1 MHSAFM
7 ADIPRTALER
17 VLARASELQT
27 TTSDSAESVSEERLL
42 EIAKEVGLDLAHVRQ
57 AIAEERARLPMAE
70 ADSGPMLDGLGPA
83 SVGAQRTVPGTP
95 DDILRRLDSW
105 MPRME
110 SLSTRRRIGDRQS
123 WEPRRDPFGN
133 FLRSFGVGGRRYDLV
148 RVDQVTASATAI
160 DGARSVVRLDADI
173 AGMRRMQRN
182 QAVALIAA
190 LGLLYA
196 VVAVPVMFL
205 VGAGVGT
212 GILAGLTAFVGGG
225 GFLGWRALRRAYRT
239 AVDRMHLR
247 LEQLLDELEN
257 DRMKEPPNLLQKVVG
272 QITAR

>member
-1 MHSAFM
+1 M

-27 TTSDSAESVSEERLL
+27 TTSDGVESVSEERLL

-57 AIAEERARLPMAE
+57 AIAEERTRLPMSE
-70 ADSGPMLDGLGPA
+70 TESGLLLDSLGPA
-83 SVGAQRTVPGTP
+83 SLGAQRTVPGTP
-95 DDILRRLDSW
+95 DDILRRLDAW

-133 FLRSFGVGGRRYDLV
+133 FLRSFGVGGRRFDLV
-148 RVDQVTASATAI
+148 RVDQVTASVTAI
-160 DGARSVVRLDADI
+160 DGTRSVVRLDADI

-182 QAVALIAA
+182 QAVALVIA
-190 LGLLYA
+190 LGVLYA
-196 VVAVPVMFL
+196 VIAVPVLFL
-205 VGAGVGT
+205 VSTGAGT

-225 GFLGWRALRRAYRT
+225 GFLGWRALRRAYRN

-247 LEQLLDELEN
+247 IEQLLDELEQ

>member
-1 MHSAFM
+1 M

-27 TTSDSAESVSEERLL
+27 TTSEGVESVSEERLL
-42 EIAKEVGLDLAHVRQ
+42 DIAKEVGLDLAHVRQ
-57 AIAEERARLPMAE
+57 AIAEERARLPMSE
-70 ADSGPMLDGLGPA
+70 TESGPLLDSLGPA
-83 SVGAQRTVPGTP
+83 SLGAQRTVPGTP

-133 FLRSFGVGGRRYDLV
+133 FLRSFGVGGRRFDLV
-148 RVDQVTASATAI
+148 RVDQVTASVTAI
-160 DGARSVVRLDADI
+160 DGVRSVVRLDADI

-182 QAVALIAA
+182 QAVALVIA
-190 LGLLYA
+190 LGMLYA
-196 VVAVPVMFL
+196 IIAVPVLFL
-205 VGAGVGT
+205 VSTGAGT

-225 GFLGWRALRRAYRT
+225 GFLGWRALRRAYRN

-247 LEQLLDELEN
+247 IEQLLDELEQ
-257 DRMKEPPNLLQKVVG
+257 DRMKEPPNLLQKVVT

>member
-1 MHSAFM
+1 MT
-7 ADIPRTALER
+7 DIPRTALER

-27 TTSDSAESVSEERLL
+27 TSGETDERVSDERLL
-42 EIAKEVGLDLAHVRQ
+42 DIAKEVGLDAAHVRQ
-57 AIAEERARLPMAE
+57 ALAEERARLPMTE
-70 ADSGPMLDGLGPA
+70 IETGPLLDSLGPA
-83 SVGAQRTVPGTP
+83 SLGAQRTVPGTP
-95 DDILRRLDSW
+95 DDILRRLDAW

-110 SLSTRRRIGDRQS
+110 SLSTRRRVGDRQS
-123 WEPRRDPFGN
+123 WEPRHDPFGN
-133 FLRSFGVGGRRYDLV
+133 FLRSFGVGGRRFDLV
-148 RVDQVTASATAI
+148 RVDQVTASVTAI
-160 DGARSVVRLDADI
+160 DSVRSVVRLDADI

-182 QAVALIAA
+182 QAVALVIA

-196 VVAVPVMFL
+196 GIAVPVL
-205 VGAGVGT
+205 VLVSTGAGT

-225 GFLGWRALRRAYRT
+225 GFLGWRALRRAYRN

-247 LEQLLDELEN
+247 IEQLLDELEQ

>member
-1 MHSAFM
+1 MT
-7 ADIPRTALER
+7 DIPRTALER

-27 TTSDSAESVSEERLL
+27 TSGETDERVSDERLL
-42 EIAKEVGLDLAHVRQ
+42 DIAKEVGLDAAHVRQ
-57 AIAEERARLPMAE
+57 ALAEERARLPMTE
-70 ADSGPMLDGLGPA
+70 IETGPLLDRLGPA
-83 SVGAQRTVPGTP
+83 SLGAQRTVPGTP
-95 DDILRRLDSW
+95 DDLLHRLDAW

-133 FLRSFGVGGRRYDLV
+133 FLRSFGVGGRRFDLV
-148 RVDQVTASATAI
+148 RVDQLTASVTAI
-160 DGARSVVRLDADI
+160 DSARSVVRLEADI

-182 QAVALIAA
+182 QAVALVIA
-190 LGLLYA
+190 LGVLYA
-196 VVAVPVMFL
+196 MIAVPVLFL
-205 VGAGVGT
+205 VSTGAGA
-212 GILAGLTAFVGGG
+212 GILAGLTALVGGG
-225 GFLGWRALRRAYRT
+225 GFLGWRALRRAYRN

-247 LEQLLDELEN
+247 IEQLLDELEQ

>member
-1 MHSAFM
+1 M

-27 TTSDSAESVSEERLL
+27 TTADGVESVSEERLL

-57 AIAEERARLPMAE
+57 AIAEERARLPMTE
-70 ADSGPMLDGLGPA
+70 TETGPLLDSLGPA
-83 SVGAQRTVPGTP
+83 SLGAQRTVPGTP
-95 DDILRRLDSW
+95 DDILRRLDAW

-133 FLRSFGVGGRRYDLV
+133 FLRSFGVGGRRFDLV
-148 RVDQVTASATAI
+148 RVDQVTASVTAI

-182 QAVALIAA
+182 QAVALVIA
-190 LGLLYA
+190 LGVLYA
-196 VVAVPVMFL
+196 VIAVPVLFL
-205 VGAGVGT
+205 VSTGAGT

-225 GFLGWRALRRAYRT
+225 GFFGWRALRRAYRN

-247 LEQLLDELEN
+247 IEQLLDELEQ

>member
-1 MHSAFM
+1 M

-27 TTSDSAESVSEERLL
+27 TTSEGVESVSEERLL
-42 EIAKEVGLDLAHVRQ
+42 DIAKEVGLDLAHVRQ
-57 AIAEERARLPMAE
+57 AIAEERARLPMSE
-70 ADSGPMLDGLGPA
+70 TESGPLLDSLGPA
-83 SVGAQRTVPGTP
+83 SLGAQRTVPGTP

-133 FLRSFGVGGRRYDLV
+133 FLRSFGVGGRRFDLV
-148 RVDQVTASATAI
+148 RVDQVTASVTAI
-160 DGARSVVRLDADI
+160 DGVRSVVRLDADI

-182 QAVALIAA
+182 QAVALVIA
-190 LGLLYA
+190 LGMLYA
-196 VVAVPVMFL
+196 LIAVPVLFL
-205 VGAGVGT
+205 VSTGAGT

-225 GFLGWRALRRAYRT
+225 GFLGWRALRRAYRN

-247 LEQLLDELEN
+247 IEQLLDELEQ
-257 DRMKEPPNLLQKVVG
+257 DRMKEPPNLLQKVVT

>member
-1 MHSAFM
+1 M

-27 TTSDSAESVSEERLL
+27 TTTDGVESVSEERLL

-57 AIAEERARLPMAE
+57 AIAEERARLPMSE
-70 ADSGPMLDGLGPA
+70 TESGPMLDSLGPA

-110 SLSTRRRIGDRQS
+110 SLSTRRRLGDRQS

-133 FLRSFGVGGRRYDLV
+133 FLRSFGVGGRRFDLV
-148 RVDQVTASATAI
+148 RVDQVTASVTAI
-160 DGARSVVRLDADI
+160 DSARSVIRFDADI

-182 QAVALIAA
+182 QVVGLIGL

-196 VVAVPVMFL
+196 VVAVPVVFL

-212 GILAGLTAFVGGG
+212 GILAGVTAFAGGA
-225 GFLGWRALRRAYRT
+225 GFFTWRALRRAYRN

-247 LEQLLDELEN
+247 LEQLLDELEQ
-257 DRMKEPPNLLQKVVG
+257 DRLREPPNLLQKVVG

>member
-1 MHSAFM
+1 M

-27 TTSDSAESVSEERLL
+27 TTADGVESVSEERLL

-57 AIAEERARLPMAE
+57 AIAEERARLPMTE
-70 ADSGPMLDGLGPA
+70 IDTGPLLDSLGPA
-83 SVGAQRTVPGTP
+83 SLGAQRTVPGTP
-95 DDILRRLDSW
+95 DDILRRLDAW

-133 FLRSFGVGGRRYDLV
+133 FLRSFGVGGRRFDLV
-148 RVDQVTASATAI
+148 RVDQITASVTSI
-160 DGARSVVRLDADI
+160 DSARSVVRLDADI

-182 QAVALIAA
+182 QAVALVIA
-190 LGLLYA
+190 LGVLYA
-196 VVAVPVMFL
+196 VIAVPVLLL
-205 VGAGVGT
+205 VSTGAGT

-225 GFLGWRALRRAYRT
+225 GFVGWRALRRAYRH

-247 LEQLLDELEN
+247 IEQLLDELEQ
-257 DRMKEPPNLLQKVVG
+257 DRMKEPPNLLQKVVT

>member
-1 MHSAFM
+1 M

-27 TTSDSAESVSEERLL
+27 TTSEGVESVSEERLL
-42 EIAKEVGLDLAHVRQ
+42 DIAKEVGLDLAHVRQ
-57 AIAEERARLPMAE
+57 AIAEERARLPMSE
-70 ADSGPMLDGLGPA
+70 TESGPLLNSLGPA
-83 SVGAQRTVPGTP
+83 SLGAQRTVPGTP

-133 FLRSFGVGGRRYDLV
+133 FLRSFGVGGRRFDLV
-148 RVDQVTASATAI
+148 RVDQVTASVTAI
-160 DGARSVVRLDADI
+160 DGVRSVVRLDADI

-182 QAVALIAA
+182 QAVALVIA
-190 LGLLYA
+190 LGMLYA
-196 VVAVPVMFL
+196 LIAVPVLFL
-205 VGAGVGT
+205 VSTGAGV

-225 GFLGWRALRRAYRT
+225 GFLGWRALRRAYRN

-247 LEQLLDELEN
+247 IEQLLDELEQ
-257 DRMKEPPNLLQKVVG
+257 DRMKEPPNLLQKVVT

>member
-1 MHSAFM
+1 M

-27 TTSDSAESVSEERLL
+27 TTPESDEGVSEERLL
-42 EIAKEVGLDLAHVRQ
+42 EIAREVGLDPSHIRQ
-57 AIAEERARLPMAE
+57 AIAEERTRLPLAE

-83 SVGAQRTVPGTP
+83 AVTAQRTVPGVP

-110 SLSTRRRIGDRQS
+110 SLSTRRRLGDRQS

-133 FLRSFGVGGRRYDLV
+133 FLRSFGVGGRRFDLV
-148 RVDQVTASATAI
+148 RVDQVVASVTAI
-160 DGARSVVRLDADI
+160 DATRSVVRLDAET
-173 AGMRRMQRN
+173 AGMRRTQRN
-182 QAVALIAA
+182 QMI
-190 LGLLYA
+190 GLMVLLLLMFT
-196 VVAVPVMFL
+196 VVAVPVLFL
-205 VGAGVGT
+205 IGAGIGT
-212 GILAGLTAFVGGG
+212 GILAGLTAVAGAAGYFT
-225 GFLGWRALRRAYRT
+225 WRGIRRAYRN
-239 AVDRMHLR
+239 ALDRMHLR

-257 DRMKEPPNLLQKVVG
+257 DRLREPTNLLQKVVG

>member
-1 MHSAFM
+1 MT
-7 ADIPRTALER
+7 DIPRTALER

-27 TTSDSAESVSEERLL
+27 TSGESDERVSDERLL
-42 EIAKEVGLDLAHVRQ
+42 DIAREVGLDAAHVRQ
-57 AIAEERARLPMAE
+57 ALAEERSRLPMTE
-70 ADSGPMLDGLGPA
+70 IETGPLLDRLGPA
-83 SVGAQRTVPGTP
+83 SLGAQRTVPGTP
-95 DDILRRLDSW
+95 DDILRRLDAW

-133 FLRSFGVGGRRYDLV
+133 FLRSFGVGGRRFDLV
-148 RVDQVTASATAI
+148 RVDHVTASVTAI

-182 QAVALIAA
+182 QAVALVIA
-190 LGLLYA
+190 LGVLYA
-196 VVAVPVMFL
+196 VIAVPVLFL
-205 VGAGVGT
+205 VSTGAGT

-225 GFLGWRALRRAYRT
+225 GFFGWRALRRAYRN

-247 LEQLLDELEN
+247 IEQLLDELEQ